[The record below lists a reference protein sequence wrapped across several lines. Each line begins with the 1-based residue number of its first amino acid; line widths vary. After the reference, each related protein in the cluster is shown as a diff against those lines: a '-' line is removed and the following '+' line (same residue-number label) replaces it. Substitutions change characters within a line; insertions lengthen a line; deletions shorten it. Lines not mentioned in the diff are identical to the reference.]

1 MTSSREPLRQRAFT
15 LIEVLVVI
23 GVMAV
28 VATLVGIG
36 LSRGGVGAALKA
48 SQSLLVSQLNAA
60 RSQAALGES
69 RTALVV
75 VADVGSLERDR
86 RFLAVAV
93 EEGGGVAR
101 HPRRH
106 DVASSHYGARH
117 CSDGF
122 IAESNSGGGPW
133 SG

>member
-93 EEGGGVAR
+93 EEGGGDGAPSTTAR
-101 HPRRH
+101 CCLIALWCATLLRR
-106 DVASSHYGARH
+106 VH
-117 CSDGF
+117 C
-122 IAESNSGGGPW
+122 
-133 SG
+133 